1 MLVNGGI
8 PLDQSR
14 KPIMLSHIESLNDA
28 LGGLLDCLRTNA
40 THLDVLLR
48 VVWRLGRMVEDVV
61 VVRPW
66 RFIVGRGEC
75 SNKATG
81 RNID

>member
-1 MLVNGGI
+1 MLVNGMI
-8 PLDQSR
+8 PLDPSR
-14 KPIMLSHIESLNDA
+14 KPRIKSHIESLNDA

-61 VVRPW
+61 VVRS
-66 RFIVGRGEC
+66 RRGLDVLTRLQAEIL
-75 SNKATG
+75 TT
-81 RNID
+81 